1 MKYKIVI
8 LGDGGTGKS
17 CLTIQF
23 CYQFFVPD
31 YDPTV
36 ENLYQKRMNCDGH
49 LLVLEILDTAGQ
61 EQYSALQ
68 DQYIRMGDGFLVVYS
83 IIQRRSFELLEDFRV
98 SILRVK
104 ETDSF
109 PMVLVGNKCDM
120 ESLRE
125 VSFFEAQ
132 ELAKKFGCPL
142 IETSAKTRTRV
153 DETFF
158 EIVREI
164 QKFEQANQQR
174 QDAADNRRT
183 HQKRRRN
190 RRRCIVL

>member
-61 EQYSALQ
+61 EQYVRRLESEQSPQTQRSLKHSLVIIVCFARSIHSHGRWLSCCLQ
-68 DQYIRMGDGFLVVYS
+68 YYS
-83 IIQRRSFELLEDFRV
+83 
-98 SILRVK
+98 
-104 ETDSF
+104 T
-109 PMVLVGNKCDM
+109 P
-120 ESLRE
+120 
-125 VSFFEAQ
+125 
-132 ELAKKFGCPL
+132 KF
-142 IETSAKTRTRV
+142 
-153 DETFF
+153 
-158 EIVREI
+158 
-164 QKFEQANQQR
+164 
-174 QDAADNRRT
+174 
-183 HQKRRRN
+183 
-190 RRRCIVL
+190 